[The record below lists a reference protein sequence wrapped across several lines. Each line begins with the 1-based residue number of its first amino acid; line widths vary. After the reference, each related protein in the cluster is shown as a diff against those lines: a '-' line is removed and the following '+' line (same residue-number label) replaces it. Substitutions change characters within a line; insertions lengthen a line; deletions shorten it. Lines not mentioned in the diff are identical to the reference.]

1 MRAHLNSAG
10 TAVFWPWFSGKVRRG
25 FSLTEL
31 LVAMAI
37 FIVLMQILLSTIGQ
51 SAGVLQRTKNT
62 VGSYQSARL
71 AFNMITRTLGQS
83 RMNVYE
89 DYDNPSQPG
98 RYLRKSNLHFVI
110 DDPQGVDFKQG
121 NAIFFQ
127 AALGRT
133 QNNGDYGNL
142 PALLNSVGYYVTYG
156 KNPNLPLFL
165 RPFDRHRFRLMQ
177 FLTPAEEMNV
187 YSSGS
192 VQPKSWFQAMLSDYS
207 NVIADNVILVLFWPR
222 LAKEE
227 DPVGSS
233 LTGNYRYDSHTGEG
247 QIPQPVTNNQQP
259 PLVQVTMVAIDE
271 TAANRLPDTETPPSQ
286 VADAL
291 QGLFTRSTEEGFK
304 QDFAELERRLTA
316 AKISYQTFNSMVSLR
331 ETKWSKQ

>member
-1 MRAHLNSAG
+1 
-10 TAVFWPWFSGKVRRG
+10 
-25 FSLTEL
+25 
-31 LVAMAI
+31 
-37 FIVLMQILLSTIGQ
+37 
-51 SAGVLQRTKNT
+51 
-62 VGSYQSARL
+62 
-71 AFNMITRTLGQS
+71 
-83 RMNVYE
+83 
-89 DYDNPSQPG
+89 
-98 RYLRKSNLHFVI
+98 
-110 DDPQGVDFKQG
+110 
-121 NAIFFQ
+121 
-127 AALGRT
+127 
-133 QNNGDYGNL
+133 
-142 PALLNSVGYYVTYG
+142 
-156 KNPNLPLFL
+156 
-165 RPFDRHRFRLMQ
+165 MQ

-207 NVIADNVILVLFWPR
+207 DVIADNVILVLFWPR